1 MDAVEWALFL
11 GILILLLIWLVT
23 KALDVV
29 APVGD
34 R

>member
-34 R
+34 

>member
-1 MDAVEWALFL
+1 MDAVGWALFL

-34 R
+34 